1 MDSIGVERGSARRIR
16 HSAIQCH
23 TMSYFGLLNIN
34 KPAGVTSRDV
44 VNRVDRL
51 VRPARAGHAGTLDP
65 LATGVLVVC
74 IGPATRLVEYVQRM
88 PKRYLAKFLL
98 GRTSET
104 EDVEGE
110 ITLLE
115 DPPRPTRDQIER
127 AAEKFLGVTEQRP
140 PKFSALKVEGRRAYQ
155 LARAGQPVE
164 LAARKIRVDRVDIV
178 DYEYPELTLDIECGS
193 GTYIRSLG
201 RDLAES
207 FGTAAVMAELTRT
220 AIGRFSIDQACDLDE
235 LSADTL
241 PGHVLP
247 AGLAVDMLPR
257 VELDHA
263 QLHCIGL
270 GQTIDAERVNLA
282 GSVDL
287 ACAAGEIVEFAA
299 FDNSGR
305 LRAILVP
312 RSGGGLRPRRNF
324 PLPE

>member
-1 MDSIGVERGSARRIR
+1 MPTLGVRRGSARRIR
-16 HSAIQCH
+16 HSAIQRPI
-23 TMSYFGLLNIN
+23 MSHFGLLNIN

-51 VRPARAGHAGTLDP
+51 IRPARAGHAGTLDP

-115 DPPRPTRDQIER
+115 DPPQPTRDQIER
-127 AAEKFLGVTEQRP
+127 AAENFLGVTEQRP
-140 PKFSALKVEGRRAYQ
+140 PRFSALKVEGRRAYQ

-164 LAARKIRVDRVDIV
+164 LAARKIRVDRVDV
-178 DYEYPELTLDIECGS
+178 VAYDYPELTLDIECGS

-207 FGTAAVMAELTRT
+207 LGTGAVMAELTRT
-220 AIGRFSIDQACDLDE
+220 AIGRFGIEQACDLDE

-241 PGHVLP
+241 PSHILP

-257 VELDHA
+257 VELDDD
-263 QLHCIGL
+263 QLRCIGL
-270 GQTIDAERVNLA
+270 GQTIDAARVDVA
-282 GSVDL
+282 GCVDP
-287 ACAAGEIVEFAA
+287 AGASGEIVQFAA
-299 FDNSGR
+299 FDQAGR
-305 LRAILVP
+305 LRAILIP